1 MFIGRQQVM
10 DGQQSILIALGCLT
24 PPGLL
29 ERALAHGASCIAS
42 DNRVEVP
49 GSRRCRLFCHGKWGP
64 SRAAT
69 NWRHDGD
76 ESSTV
81 RRVGDRVV
89 DDIDKAQE
97 MNGG

>member
-1 MFIGRQQVM
+1 MVHH
-10 DGQQSILIALGCLT
+10 ALHLT
-24 PPGLL
+24 
-29 ERALAHGASCIAS
+29 IT
-42 DNRVEVP
+42 
-49 GSRRCRLFCHGKWGP
+49 SRFLDLVDAVFFCHGKWGP